1 MNVLKGM
8 ILIMFLITI
17 SQCFNNEST
26 EIKVTKTVIC
36 KGECYV
42 K

>member
-1 MNVLKGM
+1 MNVFKGM

-17 SQCFNNEST
+17 SQCFTNEST
-26 EIKVTKTVIC
+26 EIKVTETVIC
-36 KGECYV
+36 KDGCYV

>member
-1 MNVLKGM
+1 MNVFKGM

-26 EIKVTKTVIC
+26 EIKVTKTVTF
-36 KGECYV
+36 KGNYYV